1 MKKVLALLFLV
12 SLSCAHVATG
22 MDESKQS
29 YYKWRINKTYNQIFW
44 GTDVWQLEYLV
55 FSDKGEELKAKVR
68 REGID
73 ITEKGLEGISL
84 LGWTVGAGLLNASKA
99 LLELGADPDYL
110 NDLDISVLGVAI
122 LARNAKMVEVLLPFM
137 ENIYFSTNQK
147 GERVEVYTN
156 EVIIYDDIETLKVFL
171 DNGYDPDWV
180 DRGGGNP
187 LINAVSGAEDIN
199 HRMALMLLDKG
210 ARPDT
215 TPRER
220 DWFLDFLS
228 RRPFGYNE
236 PLPFINYDT
245 DEYGEIYQRMIEF
258 GVAEPNEAHN
268 EWLVSQ
274 DREPNP

>member
-1 MKKVLALLFLV
+1 MKKVLAILFLV
-12 SLSCAHVATG
+12 SLSCAHIATG

-44 GTDVWQLEYLV
+44 GTDAWQLEYLV

-110 NDLDISVLGVAI
+110 NNLDISVLGVAI

-187 LINAVSGAEDIN
+187 LINAVSGPTGNDL
-199 HRMALMLLDKG
+199 ALLLLDAG
-210 ARPDT
+210 ASPVT
-215 TPRER
+215 TEREK
-220 DWFLDFLS
+220 DWFMNLFQN
-228 RRPFGYNE
+228 RPFGFQDDR
-236 PLPFINYDT
+236 PRFNYSSN
-245 DEYGEIYQRMIEF
+245 EYGEIYQRMIEF

-274 DREPNP
+274 GREPNS